1 MTQDINISDATEV
14 ELNQFEHPAWDE
26 PIICRVEVDLPG
38 WLAQLT
44 GKPHWEVFS
53 EDEEET
59 CISFTMRLQ
68 EKTIGRVQDKTTG
81 LTHSKL
87 HNHGKPQISAA
98 TQAPTTQ
105 AEVTLY
111 HNGYAVVDVDGKALF
126 DGSLTTATSNC
137 ARLSYYHVNGEP
149 IALN

>member
-1 MTQDINISDATEV
+1 MNMTTDNKPINATQI

-44 GKPHWEVFS
+44 GDRSWEICG

-59 CISFTMRLQ
+59 CISFIMRQKEANLHASANAQ
-68 EKTIGRVQDKTTG
+68 KM
-81 LTHSKL
+81 SK
-87 HNHGKPQISAA
+87 
-98 TQAPTTQ
+98 Q
-105 AEVTLY
+105 AEITLY

-126 DGSLTTATSNC
+126 DGALTSGTSEC
-137 ARLSYYHVNGEP
+137 ARLSYYHVTGEP
-149 IALN
+149 ILLN

>member
-1 MTQDINISDATEV
+1 MTEEMNIIDGTEV

-59 CISFTMRLQ
+59 CISFTLRVQ
-68 EKTIGRVQDKTTG
+68 EKPIGVSHHKHQVLK
-81 LTHSKL
+81 
-87 HNHGKPQISAA
+87 
-98 TQAPTTQ
+98 TQAQKTQALKTQ

-111 HNGYAVVDVDGKALF
+111 HNGYAVVDVDGQTLF
-126 DGSLTTATSNC
+126 DDSLTTATSKC
-137 ARLSYYHVNGEP
+137 ARLSYYHVNGDP